1 MAWRAKRQVAAKT
14 SRHGVPES
22 FVLTAKQF
30 QVCTKVTKDAK
41 SSMALEAAPLH
52 TQMFRIWTSSVPSG
66 CSLTVRII
74 AVLSGFA
81 NVQFLWVSWLQT
93 SGGEWEMKWSR
104 TPVAPTLRFGLD
116 EATCGLKGCRGS
128 LVWIPKGT
136 DGMNAVKSGT
146 KSRVVKHVPG
156 SPQTYKQVTFGNQ
169 AWQWENP
176 HI

>member
-93 SGGEWEMKWSR
+93 KWRRVGNEVVPYPCCPHTEVWSWWGH
-104 TPVAPTLRFGLD
+104 LRFEGMSGLAGVD
-116 EATCGLKGCRGS
+116 TKGHWWNECCEIR
-128 LVWIPKGT
+128 
-136 DGMNAVKSGT
+136 N
-146 KSRVVKHVPG
+146 
-156 SPQTYKQVTFGNQ
+156 
-169 AWQWENP
+169 
-176 HI
+176 